1 MTSIALASTSNP
13 APFNTN
19 FYVVAATV
27 IPVLFLAIAVQGR
40 LQADMLQAAINE
52 RRRRPGLPVYPGMP
66 PWIHGISMAVTC
78 LCMLTG
84 GGAEGLAVLFLW
96 WQHVPPHEF
105 GPQLVLVSTLGL
117 ACVAGM
123 GAVWVWAMPLLAFIE
138 RTGEPSSDVPEEPPP
153 DPDEPGPDYDVLFR
167 RPKPEP

>member
-40 LQADMLQAAINE
+40 LQADMLEASVNE
-52 RRRRPGLPVYPGMP
+52 RRRRPGLPWYPGLP
-66 PWIHGISMAVTC
+66 PWIHGIYMAVTC

-84 GGAEGLAVLFLW
+84 AGAEFLAVLFLW
-96 WQHVPPHEF
+96 LQHVPPHEF
-105 GPQLVLVSTLGL
+105 GPQVVLVSALGL
-117 ACVAGM
+117 ACAAGM
-123 GAVWVWAMPLLAFIE
+123 GAFLAWATPLLTFIQ
-138 RTGEPSSDVPEEPPP
+138 RTGEPPRDMPEEPPP
-153 DPDEPGPDYDVLFR
+153 DPDEPESGYDEPFR
-167 RPKPEP
+167 RWKPEP